1 MKTIHQVILILI
13 IGSTIAGCGHGE
25 LRRSKAKRIILEK
38 YEEYYA
44 KNSRLL
50 ETLSSKPEFLD
61 IKNEVFYSY
70 SIEILGIQK
79 ISDVEVKV
87 EWKDIAVARPQ
98 ELEKWLSAMQSLKK
112 RLLTLKPI
120 EKRTSGF
127 PTNFYWVFKDQTDGQ
142 ELLHDITEVWNFGNV
157 WKERPADISKSKE
170 YKAFDRSE
178 QYVRKLIGEAKIESK
193 LYTSTM
199 ILYDDGWRIKE

>member
-1 MKTIHQVILILI
+1 MKIRYQVILILI
-13 IGSTIAGCGHGE
+13 IGSIIAGCGHGE
-25 LRRSKAKRIILEK
+25 LSRSKAKRIILEK
-38 YEEYYA
+38 YEEYYT

-50 ETLSSKPEFLD
+50 GTLSNKPEFLD

-70 SIEILGIQK
+70 SIEIMGIQK

-87 EWKDIAVARPQ
+87 EWKDIAVAKPK

-112 RLLTLKPI
+112 RLMTLKPI

-127 PTNFYWVFKDQTDGQ
+127 PINFYWVFKDHTDGQ

-170 YKAFDRSE
+170 YKDFERSE
-178 QYVRKLIGEAKIESK
+178 QFVRKLISETKIESR

-199 ILYDDGWRIKE
+199 ILYDDGWRIKD